1 MSHPYT
7 PVHSDDVILSG
18 ETRGDTKLDHTG
30 NVPPVGTTQSPLQ
43 EALESP
49 YEEFPEKTKTT
60 TSPHESLK
68 SKTHAS
74 NEMHFT
80 GVLNKSADKFAVR
93 LSVRSRPAISQ
104 TEQTESSR
112 SWQGIQIRETTERLA
127 LLGVCPMACHR
138 RIAWPTWY
146 HDMEV

>member
-7 PVHSDDVILSG
+7 PVHTDDVVLS

-30 NVPPVGTTQSPLQ
+30 NVPPVDTTSQSPLQ

-49 YEEFPEKTKTT
+49 YEEFPEKPKAA

-68 SKTHAS
+68 SKTHTS
-74 NEMHFT
+74 NKMHFT

-93 LSVRSRPAISQ
+93 LSVRSRLTISQ

-112 SWQGIQIRETTERLA
+112 SW
-127 LLGVCPMACHR
+127 
-138 RIAWPTWY
+138 
-146 HDMEV
+146 